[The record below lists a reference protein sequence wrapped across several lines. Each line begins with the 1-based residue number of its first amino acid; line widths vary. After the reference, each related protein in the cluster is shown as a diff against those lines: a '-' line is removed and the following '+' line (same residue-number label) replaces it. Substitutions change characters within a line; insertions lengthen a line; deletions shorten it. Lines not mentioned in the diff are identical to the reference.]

1 VNVLAVDAGERIT
14 AAVAVPNFADAN
26 YLTMATVKGRVK
38 RVALSEFS
46 SVRPSGLIAMT
57 LEQGDELGWV
67 KLTSGKDD
75 ILMVTKKG
83 QALRISEDEIRSMGR
98 QAAGVTG
105 IKFKAD
111 DRLADMEVC
120 EPNSTLLI
128 VTEHGFGKRTK
139 LDEYPKKGR
148 ATGGVITIDQ
158 KHLDKTGRIVAARVV
173 QEDDEISLIS
183 ACGIMLRLKVKTI
196 SISGR
201 STRGFRVMDLD
212 EGDAVASVARNNSS
226 PANGTES
233 EASPAE
239 SPDSTANPSD

>member
-1 VNVLAVDAGERIT
+1 
-14 AAVAVPNFADAN
+14 
-26 YLTMATVKGRVK
+26 MATVKGRVK

-75 ILMVTKKG
+75 ILLVTKKG

-139 LDEYPKKGR
+139 LEEYPKKGR

-158 KHLDKTGRIVAARVV
+158 KHLDKTGRIVTARWF
-173 QEDDEISLIS
+173 
-183 ACGIMLRLKVKTI
+183 KTMM
-196 SISGR
+196 R
-201 STRGFRVMDLD
+201 SR
-212 EGDAVASVARNNSS
+212 
-226 PANGTES
+226 
-233 EASPAE
+233 
-239 SPDSTANPSD
+239 